1 MTQKFPIF
9 DGIVYIWIP
18 WSVLAPHE
26 KQAQL
31 NHGQSLERLAER
43 RGLCPSEAIAVI
55 EDRKWTSMP
64 HSEAR
69 ARLKELVEQSS
80 VGATP

>member
-1 MTQKFPIF
+1 MTQKFPIL
-9 DGIVYIWIP
+9 DGSGRIWIP

-31 NHGQSLERLAER
+31 NHGQTLERLAKR

-69 ARLKELVEQSS
+69 ARLKKLVEQSGA
-80 VGATP
+80 GATP